1 MILQSELSGERL
13 SEEIGKMIESPAVIT
28 SMEEAARA
36 MGREDAAEKTAD
48 LIEELKR
55 NV

>member
-1 MILQSELSGERL
+1 MILQRDLSGEKL
-13 SEEIGKMIESPAVIT
+13 AEEISRFVESPEIIT
-28 SMEEAARA
+28 EMERAAKA